1 MFPSEMVILMAIVVA
16 EGSSNKLLTR
26 PMDITSEYLGY
37 LCNSL
42 VKRGYLGKNS
52 STGYQLTSKGRQ
64 AILEFMQKNKNRVND
79 TVKMLHQLG
88 IEGSQTIEKLEKK
101 EIAIN

>member
-26 PMDITSEYLGY
+26 PMDVTSEYLGY

-42 VKRGYLGKNS
+42 VKRGYLGRNS
-52 STGYQLTSKGRQ
+52 STGYQLTHKGRQ
-64 AILEFMQKNKNRVND
+64 TILEFMQKNKNKVND
-79 TVKMLHQLG
+79 TVNMLHQLG

>member
-26 PMDITSEYLGY
+26 PMDVTSEYLGY

-42 VKRGYLGKNS
+42 VRRGYLGKNN

-64 AILEFMQKNKNRVND
+64 TILEFMQKNKNRVND